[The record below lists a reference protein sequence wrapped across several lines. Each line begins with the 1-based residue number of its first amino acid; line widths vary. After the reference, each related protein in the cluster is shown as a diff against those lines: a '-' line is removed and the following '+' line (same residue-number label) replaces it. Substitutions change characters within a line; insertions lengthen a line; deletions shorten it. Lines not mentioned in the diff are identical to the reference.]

1 VSRPASTLRTVE
13 AYGGLDITVSIED
26 EAWAVAPFA
35 ADADALE
42 AFLRRAVEAAF
53 VGAGIDP
60 AVRTELGVTLTG
72 DDEVRALNAE
82 WRGKDKPT
90 NVLSFPLA
98 DLGEGETPGPMLGDL
113 VLARQTVLAESAFEN
128 KAPADHL
135 CHLVVHGT
143 LHCLGY
149 DHIDAGDA
157 EAMEALEIAIL
168 NRLGIDDPYLLPD
181 DGEGEPLADPKP
193 DPRS

>member
-1 VSRPASTLRTVE
+1 MSRPAPTSRPGE
-13 AYGGLDITVSIED
+13 AYAGLAIALSVED
-26 EAWAVAPFA
+26 EAWTAAPFA
-35 ADADALE
+35 ADADGLE
-42 AFLRRAVEAAF
+42 TRLRRAVEAALL
-53 VGAGIDP
+53 GAGIDP
-60 AVRTELGVTLTG
+60 NVRTELGITLTG

-90 NVLSFPLA
+90 NVLSFPLE

-113 VLARQTVLAESAFEN
+113 VLARQTVLAEAALEE

-149 DHIDAGDA
+149 DHVDADEA
-157 EAMEALEIAIL
+157 DAMEALEIAIL
-168 NRLGIDDPYLLPD
+168 GGLGIDDPYGLPSE
-181 DGEGEPLADPKP
+181 DGPVEPSPSKP
-193 DPRS
+193 